1 MALNRTLTA
10 LAFLASAIVLCMVVA
25 IVATG
30 FSQELFELAPSPA
43 LVADQLRDP
52 PAHALGLRIN
62 LGLDNLFIV
71 VYSAFFVL
79 LAVRFRTLLSP
90 VTIAVAL
97 AALLLTSLLDA
108 LENHHILMMLHA
120 FQHGAPISADELQWQ
135 MVASNLKFHASY
147 VSVFLFAFGFYRL
160 GGLGRVIAWLLWF
173 GYVPLGMITFVVPI
187 EIVAPFALARTA
199 FFVLGFALGG
209 IYFLRDKETPAAT
222 VAAANERN
230 KEEAAGARPGR
241 DAQQAC
247 RGGGQAVQQRRLFRH
262 RFQPHRA
269 RSRLRARH
277 FLCPFR
283 RQARDFPRSLSR
295 LGQFGRQAIAAAIA
309 PEKGAAAG
317 SQSLRIAQAV
327 LRHHREWRM
336 FRKSLR
342 ALTVTD
348 ERVHQARVAERA
360 RQIAQAAELLR
371 ARGVTQT
378 PARIYANLLLFEI
391 LCDAVADGDTA
402 TLGLKERDI
411 LARLAADVD
420 ALLEGDRYTRRT
432 AVRSS
437 RRT

>member
-1 MALNRTLTA
+1 M
-10 LAFLASAIVLCMVVA
+10 SA
-25 IVATG
+25 T
-30 FSQELFELAPSPA
+30 
-43 LVADQLRDP
+43 RKKP
-52 PAHALGLRIN
+52 PAR
-62 LGLDNLFIV
+62 
-71 VYSAFFVL
+71 
-79 LAVRFRTLLSP
+79 
-90 VTIAVAL
+90 
-97 AALLLTSLLDA
+97 
-108 LENHHILMMLHA
+108 
-120 FQHGAPISADELQWQ
+120 APE
-135 MVASNLKFHASY
+135 
-147 VSVFLFAFGFYRL
+147 
-160 GGLGRVIAWLLWF
+160 
-173 GYVPLGMITFVVPI
+173 
-187 EIVAPFALARTA
+187 
-199 FFVLGFALGG
+199 
-209 IYFLRDKETPAAT
+209 ETRSKL
-222 VAAANERN
+222 V
-230 KEEAAGARPGR
+230 EAAG
-241 DAQQAC
+241 
-247 RGGGQAVQQRRLFRH
+247 RLFNSVGYFGTDSNRI
-262 RFQPHRA
+262 A
-269 RSRLRARH
+269 REAGYAPGTFYVH
-277 FLCPFR
+277 FADKREIFLEVYR
-283 RQARDFPRSLSR
+283 GWVSSE
-295 LGQFGRQAIAAAIA
+295 RQAIAAAIA

-348 ERVHQARVAERA
+348 ERVHRARVAERA